1 MDHPCVPE
9 VFTGAIPTLAKIQ
22 LKQEFRPLHRF
33 ASAVT
38 HLTLELCNLEGS
50 GGLMEGFFW
59 NFGTL
64 VIRLPVLPRQFSH
77 LDFFRACGDQFRTQ
91 YLGCMC
97 VCVSPLKSEGTF
109 WLLLL

>member
-1 MDHPCVPE
+1 
-9 VFTGAIPTLAKIQ
+9 
-22 LKQEFRPLHRF
+22 
-33 ASAVT
+33 
-38 HLTLELCNLEGS
+38 
-50 GGLMEGFFW
+50 MEGFFW

-97 VCVSPLKSEGTF
+97 VCVTLEIRGNLLAFVVVSCNVCRRGITDGLDWQSNKEGQTPC
-109 WLLLL
+109 